1 MAAIPRKYVDPPT
14 RQPLP
19 YSLVQMAE
27 WRNDS
32 DPHWQGGI
40 EWQSLCGNSATALD
54 YCVTGAALPAAKV
67 DTGGRDLRGAN
78 PFTVYAE
85 VDCSP
90 VGQHWDRGMADAR
103 RLLEDSEAHEVE
115 RAFWTGTAA
124 GVTNTVYP
132 RLAADA
138 DVYDSTSSVMRVQL
152 QAAAVVVTGS
162 TGVTPALGM
171 GALED
176 AAADCYHG
184 VATIHVPIIAI
195 ASLMHR
201 GIIQRDGARLR
212 TISGNTVIA
221 GAGYQNTSPAG
232 VAAGV
237 GQAWLYATGQVFGY
251 RSAVKTFVREQ
262 SFDRSTNTLKAI
274 AERTYVLGYECCLH
288 AVLINI

>member
-1 MAAIPRKYVDPPT
+1 
-14 RQPLP
+14 
-19 YSLVQMAE
+19 MAE
-27 WRNDS
+27 WRDVT
-32 DPHWQGGI
+32 DPHVLAGM

-54 YCVTGAALPAAKV
+54 YCVTGAPLPATKV
-67 DTGGRDLRGAN
+67 DTGGRDMRGAN

-90 VGQHWDRGMADAR
+90 VGTHWDKGVADAR
-103 RLLEDSEAHEVE
+103 RLLEQSEAHEVE

-132 RLAADA
+132 RLAANS
-138 DVYDSTSSVMRVQL
+138 DVYDTSSTFRVQL

-176 AAADCYHG
+176 AAEDCYHG
-184 VATIHVPIIAI
+184 VVTIHVPIIAI

-201 GIIQRDGARLR
+201 GIIQRDGSRLR
-212 TISGNTVIA
+212 TIAGNTVIA
-221 GAGYQNTSPAG
+221 GAGYSNTSPTGA
-232 VAAGV
+232 AAGV

-251 RSAVKTFVREQ
+251 RGAIKSFVREQ
-262 SFDRSTNTLKAI
+262 SFERSTNTLKAI